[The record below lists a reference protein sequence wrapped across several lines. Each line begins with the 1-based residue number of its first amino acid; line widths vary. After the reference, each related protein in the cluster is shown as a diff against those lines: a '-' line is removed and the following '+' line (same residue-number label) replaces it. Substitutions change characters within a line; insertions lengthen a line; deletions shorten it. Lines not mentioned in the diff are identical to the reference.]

1 MGEVLKV
8 CRLGAGWA
16 VKDRS
21 GAFWNVTPKR
31 AEAEAA
37 AAEMA
42 KARGRS
48 VQVIVRDEPGV
59 GR

>member
-8 CRLGAGWA
+8 CRLGPDWA

-37 AAEMA
+37 AARMA
-42 KARGRS
+42 KARGG